1 MGWIG
6 KVIGGIAGLLL
17 AGAPGVVLGA
27 ILGHGLDHG
36 LRTVRHNVS
45 LSRQE
50 RERVQAA
57 FRAVT
62 FSTMGHVAKADG
74 RVSEAEIAMAE
85 AAMTRLRFSAEKRR
99 QAIAD
104 FQRGKAPEFVLAEAL
119 AGFWRDCRGNA
130 GLLEMFMRFQLE
142 AAYADGAPSP
152 AQRQLLDQVRRA
164 LRIPEDQFRQLEQLT
179 RIERAGMS
187 DKGGQRSR
195 KKSRRSREQEGAG
208 GLTLA
213 QAYAL
218 LGVKPND
225 SDAVIKRA
233 YRRLRSQHHP
243 DKLVARG
250 LPEEML
256 KLATEKTQQIR
267 HAYERIQQARVA

>member
-6 KVIGGIAGLLL
+6 KVIGSIAGLVV
-17 AGAPGVVLGA
+17 AEAPGAVLGA
-27 ILGHGLDHG
+27 ILGHGVDH
-36 LRTVRHNVS
+36 LRLFKRNGG

-50 RERVQAA
+50 RERVQKA

-62 FSTMGHVAKADG
+62 FSTMGHIAKADG

-85 AAMTRLRFSAEKRR
+85 AAMTRLRFSADKRR

-104 FQRGKAPEFVLAEAL
+104 FKRGKAPEFVLADAL
-119 AGFWRDCRGNA
+119 ATFWRDCRGHA
-130 GLLEMFMRFQLE
+130 GLLEMFLRFQLQ
-142 AAYADGAPSP
+142 AAYADGPPSS
-152 AQRQLLDQVRRA
+152 AQRQLLNQVRRA
-164 LRIPEDQFRQLEQLT
+164 LRIPEAEFDQLEQLT
-179 RIERAGMS
+179 RAERSQAS
-187 DKGGQRSR
+187 EKGKTRGKKKSQRSAQQPE
-195 KKSRRSREQEGAG
+195 SSVP
-208 GLTLA
+208 TLA

-218 LGVKPND
+218 LGVNPND

-267 HAYERIQQARVA
+267 QAYDRIQQARAA